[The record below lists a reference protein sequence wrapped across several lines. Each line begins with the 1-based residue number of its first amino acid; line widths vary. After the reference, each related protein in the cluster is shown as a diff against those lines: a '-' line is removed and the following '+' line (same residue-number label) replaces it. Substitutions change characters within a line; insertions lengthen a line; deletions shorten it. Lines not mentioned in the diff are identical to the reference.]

1 MKLQEIFQK
10 VQWEDVRKVFLE
22 FYYPEKEKDT
32 LYSITDGRKMSLEE
46 FRKRVE
52 NTLEGYKYVF
62 ETSLNK
68 RVRIKK
74 DGKWKVHIICI
85 TDDFDG
91 TKLDKPRWDVY
102 GTNGKTNRENN
113 DQFATKEREA
123 EKRAEGTWLEK
134 DEQYA
139 NSLTTWALDLSS
151 WSEWMGME
159 VDEESLKAITNE
171 QFVCHCL
178 WEMTF
183 FGFKESQR
191 NSMKQTLNKRIK
203 DIDSGKT
210 KLIPWEEAKEMLK
223 EKIKEKK
230 NEKDNKRRGK
240 G

>member
-1 MKLQEIFQK
+1 MKLQELFRK
-10 VQWEDVRKVFLE
+10 VQWEDVRKSFLV
-22 FYYPEKEKDT
+22 FYYPEEEKDT

-46 FRKRVE
+46 FRKRVKH
-52 NTLEGYKYVF
+52 TLEGYKYVF

-68 RVRIKK
+68 RIRVKK
-74 DGKWKVHIICI
+74 DGVWKVNIKCI

-102 GTNGKTNRENN
+102 GTNGKTNRENK
-113 DQFATKEREA
+113 DQFATKEHVDKMKA
-123 EKRAEGTWLEK
+123 EEK
-134 DEQYA
+134 WTKDKEEYV
-139 NSLTTWALDLSS
+139 NSLTTWALDLTS

-159 VDEESLKAITNE
+159 VDEESLKAMTNE

-191 NSMKQTLNKRIK
+191 NSMKRTLNKRID
-203 DIDSGKT
+203 DIDSGKA
-210 KLIPWEEAKEMLK
+210 KLIPWEEAKEMMK

-230 NEKDNKRRGK
+230 NERTND
-240 G
+240 